1 MQEIPTEEN
10 DTLDAASELKEK
22 ENLSQAQGIV
32 PTRSRESLWG
42 AVLFAGMLLFVVAS
56 IGGVGWAAY
65 TKWQSERV
73 AKSQPSIIVL
83 PEQSNEQRSV
93 TPKEE
98 ARAVGSTEAKEQPA
112 SDNITAAKKLEISV
126 LNGGAAKGSAGTLA
140 NFLKQEGY
148 GKTDS
153 GNTLRDY
160 AGVGVYYASG
170 LEKEALAVKESV
182 AKKYPQAKILPADS
196 QNKETSVSQIT
207 IILGK

>member
-56 IGGVGWAAY
+56 IGGVGRAAY
-65 TKWQSERV
+65 IEWQGER
-73 AKSQPSIIVL
+73 AEKRQRAIMGL
-83 PEQSNEQRSV
+83 QEQSNEQRSV

-153 GNTLRDY
+153 GNTLKDY
-160 AGVGVYYASG
+160 SSVALYYASG
-170 LEKEALAVKESV
+170 LEKEALSVKESV